1 MVQSQYVSRIII
13 YMSISVCLSIH
24 SYVKYI
30 QFENDN
36 DSSFHFIIQA
46 RNEEQIPRFYSS
58 LSHHFISS
66 HNTQMLRKCPF
77 HTNMTSRV
85 LVMCSSW
92 RQDHVPPSA
101 TQSPSSGFVSGPYHG
116 RTWDKHINTLTFLP
130 SQYYSD
136 INKVNNNK
144 LFCVSSLQSF

>member
-1 MVQSQYVSRIII
+1 
-13 YMSISVCLSIH
+13 MSISVCLSIH

-46 RNEEQIPRFYSS
+46 RNEEPIPRSYSS
-58 LSHHFISS
+58 LSHHP
-66 HNTQMLRKCPF
+66 QMPRKCPS
-77 HTNMTSRV
+77 HTNMTSKV

-101 TQSPSSGFVSGPYHG
+101 TQSPSSGFVSGPYHE
-116 RTWDKHINTLTFLP
+116 RTRDKHINTLTFLP